1 MTEKP
6 RVDPSRRA
14 ATRRSLH
21 GVAELVLAGPQYRT
35 SGSIELRVT
44 PGGFATTVAPD
55 LRVEGLHVV
64 AGDIRAPLE
73 EGRSYAELAA
83 TIGVTASRLDDVY
96 ADGPGL
102 GEDEQLDVEQA
113 AAAEIAEAFRIGGE
127 AMRMLAPA
135 ERPILWPEHF
145 DVGIT
150 VARVN
155 YGLSPG
161 DAAIDEPYAYVGP
174 WEPAS
179 YEGAFWN
186 APFGAAQR
194 LTGLGGVAAVLA
206 FFREG
211 QRLTS

>member
-1 MTEKP
+1 M
-6 RVDPSRRA
+6 
-14 ATRRSLH
+14 
-21 GVAELVLAGPQYRT
+21 
-35 SGSIELRVT
+35 T

-64 AGDIRAPLE
+64 AGDVRAPLE

-83 TIGVTASRLDDVY
+83 SVGVTASRLDDVY
-96 ADGPGL
+96 PEGPSL
-102 GEDEQLDVEQA
+102 GEDDHLDVEPA
-113 AAAEIAEAFRIGGE
+113 AAAEIAEAFRIGDA

-135 ERPILWPEHF
+135 EWPVLWPEHF

-150 VARVN
+150 LARVN

-186 APFGAAQR
+186 APFGAAQP
-194 LTGLGGVAAVLA
+194 LTALGGAAAVLA

-211 QRLTS
+211 QRFTA

>member
-1 MTEKP
+1 MTEMP
-6 RVDPSRRA
+6 SVDPSRRA

-64 AGDIRAPLE
+64 AGDVRAPLVD
-73 EGRSYAELAA
+73 GGSYAELAA
-83 TIGVTASRLDDVY
+83 AIGVIASRLEDVY
-96 ADGPGL
+96 AEGPGV
-102 GEDEQLDVEQA
+102 GEDDHLEVEAA
-113 AAAEIAEAFRIGGE
+113 AAAEIAEAFRVGDE

-135 ERPILWPEHF
+135 ERSILWPEHF

-174 WEPAS
+174 WERAS
-179 YEGAFWN
+179 YEGPFWN
-186 APFGAAQR
+186 APFGAAQP

-211 QRLTS
+211 QRLTA

>member
-1 MTEKP
+1 MTLLGQL
-6 RVDPSRRA
+6 VATSRR
-14 ATRRSLH
+14 
-21 GVAELVLAGPQYRT
+21 VAE
-35 SGSIELRVT
+35 T
-44 PGGFATTVAPD
+44 PGRNAKIAA
-55 LRVEGLHVV
+55 L
-64 AGDIRAPLE
+64 
-73 EGRSYAELAA
+73 AEFL
-83 TIGVTASRLDDVY
+83 
-96 ADGPGL
+96 
-102 GEDEQLDVEQA
+102 
-113 AAAEIAEAFRIGGE
+113 
-127 AMRMLAPA
+127 RMLAPA

>member
-1 MTEKP
+1 MG
-6 RVDPSRRA
+6 SRQPWR
-14 ATRRSLH
+14 
-21 GVAELVLAGPQYRT
+21 PT
-35 SGSIELRVT
+35 SGSKGCT
-44 PGGFATTVAPD
+44 SWPATY
-55 LRVEGLHVV
+55 
-64 AGDIRAPLE
+64 APLE

-102 GEDEQLDVEQA
+102 GEDDQLDVEQA
-113 AAAEIAEAFRIGGE
+113 APRRSPRPSGLVARPCACLR
-127 AMRMLAPA
+127 R

-186 APFGAAQR
+186 APS
-194 LTGLGGVAAVLA
+194 VPH
-206 FFREG
+206 
-211 QRLTS
+211 SD